1 MSSSHTTTPITTLSH
16 SLSHSLI
23 DSPVGQLA
31 LVTDGQALTG
41 VYMQEH
47 RHTTVKSWGE
57 RVGRREAADVV
68 QCAGKQLDEYFTGE
82 RQDFDLPL
90 AAVGTEF
97 QRAVWAGLREIPYGE
112 TWTYGQLAA
121 HLGRAGASRAVGL
134 ANGRNPISII
144 VPCHRVIGADGSM
157 TGYGGGVPRKEQ
169 LLALERGGQ
178 LPLDPGGQS
187 QTDDQLPIEWGI
199 HDHSQPES
207 AT

>member
-1 MSSSHTTTPITTLSH
+1 MSPTHTPTPTTPLSHTL
-16 SLSHSLI
+16 L

-57 RVGRREAADVV
+57 RVDRKEAADVV
-68 QCAGKQLDEYFTGE
+68 QRAEEQLDEYFTGE

-90 AAVGTEF
+90 AAAGTEF

-112 TWTYGQLAA
+112 TWTYGQLAS
-121 HLGRAGASRAVGL
+121 HLGRPGASRAVGL

-169 LLALERGGQ
+169 LLALERSGQ

-199 HDHSQPES
+199 HDHPQPES
-207 AT
+207 AP